1 MENAFS
7 NKLYKSNK
15 VNLKSGIQKEKEN
28 TKTLRQTHDLK
39 IYDELIAKTKANI
52 LKFKKEIKERPN
64 LTIPNTTSS
73 IEELNSYKAQKIHKK
88 MLKRKEEFTHDKYS
102 KSLIDSMKKDLSE
115 SRKEKETLA
124 KRKTFQIEIK
134 KQQN

>member
-73 IEELNSYKAQKIHKK
+73 IDNIEELNSYKAQKIHKK
-88 MLKRKEEFTHDKYS
+88 MLKRKEEFTHEKYS

-124 KRKTFQIEIK
+124 KRKTF
-134 KQQN
+134 

>member
-1 MENAFS
+1 M
-7 NKLYKSNK
+7 
-15 VNLKSGIQKEKEN
+15 KSGIQKEKEN

-73 IEELNSYKAQKIHKK
+73 IDNIEELNSYKAQKIHKK
-88 MLKRKEEFTHDKYS
+88 MLKRKEGFTHDKYS

-115 SRKEKETLA
+115 SRKL
-124 KRKTFQIEIK
+124 
-134 KQQN
+134 

>member
-28 TKTLRQTHDLK
+28 TKTLRKTHDLK

-52 LKFKKEIKERPN
+52 LKFKKE
-64 LTIPNTTSS
+64 TIN
-73 IEELNSYKAQKIHKK
+73 E
-88 MLKRKEEFTHDKYS
+88 
-102 KSLIDSMKKDLSE
+102 
-115 SRKEKETLA
+115 
-124 KRKTFQIEIK
+124 
-134 KQQN
+134 

>member
-39 IYDELIAKTKANI
+39 IYDELIAKNKRETK
-52 LKFKKEIKERPN
+52 FD
-64 LTIPNTTSS
+64 
-73 IEELNSYKAQKIHKK
+73 NS
-88 MLKRKEEFTHDKYS
+88 
-102 KSLIDSMKKDLSE
+102 
-115 SRKEKETLA
+115 
-124 KRKTFQIEIK
+124 
-134 KQQN
+134 

>member
-39 IYDELIAKTKANI
+39 IYDELIAK
-52 LKFKKEIKERPN
+52 LK
-64 LTIPNTTSS
+64 LT
-73 IEELNSYKAQKIHKK
+73 Y
-88 MLKRKEEFTHDKYS
+88 
-102 KSLIDSMKKDLSE
+102 
-115 SRKEKETLA
+115 
-124 KRKTFQIEIK
+124 
-134 KQQN
+134 